1 MADQQPTFIKK
12 FVPRT
17 TITRLFIGFFP
28 LEKFEK
34 KIHGAGLTGIV
45 SPEQYAA
52 ATLAGLVMAIL
63 GFFSYL
69 QIWGS
74 EGMVNKVAL
83 ATMFLIPALPY
94 NQLSN
99 RAKVRTRRLSRGLP
113 ETISLM
119 LVALL
124 AGRSPDEALQIV
136 GDNRPDEPIA
146 IDLQLILRYK
156 ASGDSLK
163 EAMEKVASRTES
175 DQWKGVL
182 SAMAATAD
190 RSGQLAE
197 RLEKQAEHLR
207 EQRQL
212 AAEEWANK
220 IEIKLIFPIMLCI
233 FPSLLIVLIAP
244 PGLQIMRELGNI
256 GN

>member
-1 MADQQPTFIKK
+1 MADKHLITK

-17 TITRLFIGFFP
+17 TLSRLFIGFFP
-28 LEKFEK
+28 LDKFDR

-45 SPEQYAA
+45 SAEMYAA
-52 ATLAGLVMAIL
+52 ATLAALVMAVL
-63 GFFSYL
+63 GFFTYL
-69 QIWGS
+69 QFFGS
-74 EGMVNKVAL
+74 EGLINKAL
-83 ATMFLIPALPY
+83 LGAIFLVPLLPY
-94 NQLSN
+94 NQLAN

-124 AGRSPDEALQIV
+124 AGRNPDEALQIV
-136 GDNRPDEPIA
+136 GDNRPNEPIA

-156 ASGDSLK
+156 AGGASLR
-163 EAMEKVASRTES
+163 EAMEKVAERTES

-182 SAMAATAD
+182 SAMAATVD

-197 RLEKQAEHLR
+197 RLEKQADHLR

-233 FPSLLIVLIAP
+233 FPSLLIVLLAP
-244 PGLQIMRELGNI
+244 PGLQILRELGNV
-256 GN
+256 GG